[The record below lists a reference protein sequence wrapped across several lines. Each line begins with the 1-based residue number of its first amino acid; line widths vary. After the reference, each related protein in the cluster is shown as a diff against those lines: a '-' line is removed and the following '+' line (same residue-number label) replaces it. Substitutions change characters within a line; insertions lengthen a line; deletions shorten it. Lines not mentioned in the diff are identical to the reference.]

1 MFRTYINLLTSVSL
15 VRPQNPHNYWLFV
28 ALRSKIP
35 VNTEMGSNQHFFD
48 FWKELRKERKEQKNI
63 GNTQNRL
70 NRQYNFERC
79 IAMQKYEIEWDKIP
93 DVINKDQFYRIC
105 HISKSTALHLLQSG
119 KVPCEYSGKRTRCY
133 KIKKEDVK
141 KYLEERAIYPELYTA
156 PKGWYGVG
164 DSRQPDI
171 EMNDELLEAMH
182 KYYTK
187 LLRKYKDVVTSKE
200 IVEITGYSKST
211 VNRWCSTGV
220 LKSFIKGQIYCIP
233 KVFLV
238 DFFCSFYF
246 RSLVRKSLWHIQTL
260 NDFQRKYCLKE

>member
-1 MFRTYINLLTSVSL
+1 
-15 VRPQNPHNYWLFV
+15 
-28 ALRSKIP
+28 
-35 VNTEMGSNQHFFD
+35 MGSNQHFFD

-220 LKSFIKGQIYCIP
+220 LKSFIKGQIYYIP